1 MRRSRRTSTSSH
13 QPRSFDG
20 RRFDTAELRNARGV
34 HDEGVIPAQHEQA
47 PEVVVGVVEELQRV
61 GVAAICVV
69 ASGAATAGRGARPVR
84 SRAGDPGRC
93 DGGGVT
99 GLVEA
104 VARPAG
110 AALAAVTG
118 TVARVRRG
126 RPMHA
131 RGVLLRATLVV
142 AEDEAGAAVVPQGRT
157 PATVRVSLGAGAPR
171 GWPDVVGVA
180 VRWTDDGAL
189 QDVLFSSSG
198 RGRLTRWAMLLRREP
213 MGGWFSTLMPLRS
226 PHGPRVLALRPD
238 RDAARARGVPVL
250 EVLEATP
257 LGQWHR
263 FGALELHGPEQAEHD
278 GDDLR
283 VRFDPTRRAPRR
295 LGTYAWEDALR
306 DPAYAAARRHG
317 RP

>member
-1 MRRSRRTSTSSH
+1 AVRLVLAGGCRVRRELKRDVAGGRPRVPTN
-13 QPRSFDG
+13 RSFDG

-157 PATVRVSLGAGAPR
+157 PATVRVSLGA
-171 GWPDVVGVA
+171 
-180 VRWTDDGAL
+180 
-189 QDVLFSSSG
+189 
-198 RGRLTRWAMLLRREP
+198 
-213 MGGWFSTLMPLRS
+213 
-226 PHGPRVLALRPD
+226 
-238 RDAARARGVPVL
+238 
-250 EVLEATP
+250 
-257 LGQWHR
+257 
-263 FGALELHGPEQAEHD
+263 
-278 GDDLR
+278 
-283 VRFDPTRRAPRR
+283 
-295 LGTYAWEDALR
+295 
-306 DPAYAAARRHG
+306 
-317 RP
+317 